1 MDQGHNNNGDDKE
14 DQQDL
19 PVENTDEN
27 QSEASLKIT
36 RGDEVHKTD
45 VLIVSNCFLF
55 YFLLILHADL
65 LYPKSDKH
73 SDSL

>member
-27 QSEASLKIT
+27 QSEASVKT
-36 RGDEVHKTD
+36 THGDEVHKTD
-45 VLIVSNCFLF
+45 ILIVSDCVAVNFWF
-55 YFLLILHADL
+55 QLILQFN
-65 LYPKSDKH
+65 
-73 SDSL
+73 